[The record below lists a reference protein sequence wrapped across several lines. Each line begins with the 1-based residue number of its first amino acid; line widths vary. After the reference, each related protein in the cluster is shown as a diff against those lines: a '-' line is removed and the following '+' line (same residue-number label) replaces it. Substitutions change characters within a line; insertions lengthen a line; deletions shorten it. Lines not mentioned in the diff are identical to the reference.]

1 MRILKENL
9 FFNGIFQ
16 YTIAGEFGVFLSNF
30 ERRDAFGN
38 PWRLN
43 C

>member
-16 YTIAGEFGVFLSNF
+16 YTIAGEFGVFLF

-38 PWRLN
+38 PWRLK